1 MRSKPTRTESAGS
14 ESASIESACT
24 ESAHTESQTI
34 IPSGSEPAPTPRERA
49 GVTLIELM
57 VSMMLLLVVVAIG
70 AIAARRTLSIQ
81 ARVALQD
88 NRASGISDA
97 LRTLARHA
105 VDADPRL
112 NDIRAARDTAIDIIH
127 AIGVMTVCRARGDTV
142 VSTTVDDS
150 LPWSTVLPRAIS
162 TDDQLRFWNDSR
174 QIWIQRGVRNV
185 ATATGTCGDST
196 SLFPGRA
203 WQRIVLADSAG
214 NIRAGTIVRV
224 LQRERWSLVRG
235 GDGVWALSMAT
246 WDATRNA
253 FDTPQ
258 PLVAPLASPSA
269 AGGAGFGIRAIDARG
284 TIVADSALTTTRSL
298 IAVLRAPR
306 HALYGAL
313 SDSVRI
319 NVGAH

>member
-1 MRSKPTRTESAGS
+1 MVRLMRSH
-14 ESASIESACT
+14 SACT
-24 ESAHTESQTI
+24 ESATSESARTESARTESARI
-34 IPSGSEPAPTPRERA
+34 KSSESEPAPTPRTRA

-88 NRASGISDA
+88 GRASGISDA

-127 AIGVMTVCRARGDTV
+127 PIGVMTVCRARGDTV
-142 VSTTVDDS
+142 LSTAVDDS
-150 LPWSTVLPRAIS
+150 LPWSTVLPRAIT
-162 TDDQLRFWNDSR
+162 TDDQLRFWNDAR
-174 QIWIQRGVRNV
+174 QEWIQRGVRNI
-185 ATATGTCGDST
+185 ASATGTCGDST

-203 WQRIVLADSAG
+203 WQRIILTDTTG
-214 NIRAGTIVRV
+214 NVRAGTVVRV
-224 LQRERWSLVRG
+224 MQRERWSLVRG
-235 GDGVWALSMAT
+235 GDGAWALSMAT

-258 PLVAPLASPSA
+258 PLIAPLASPNA

-284 TIVADSALTTTRSL
+284 AIVADSALTTTRSL